1 MSFIGTIQG
10 LGPLGYLA
18 YAAVYMGL
26 EVLAVPA
33 VPFTMAAGALFGPVR
48 GTAVASLAG
57 TVAACIGAHGVGPHL
72 PRRGRTV
79 PCMRVYSCCAL
90 PQTLRQSGVLRPRC
104 PLPPALSWEL

>member
-1 MSFIGTIQG
+1 MRHGPAPHHVPQMSFIGTIQG

-57 TVAACIGAHGVGPHL
+57 TVAACIGERRRAPHVLNLDVVARSQAHVTGAACVGT
-72 PRRGRTV
+72 G
-79 PCMRVYSCCAL
+79 
-90 PQTLRQSGVLRPRC
+90 
-104 PLPPALSWEL
+104 